1 MWSYTNRM
9 AAELQA
15 ASPHSA
21 WPYPVALVNMS
32 LR

>member
-15 ASPHSA
+15 ASPHSTRLYRA
-21 WPYPVALVNMS
+21 AAVNMS
-32 LR
+32 LQ